1 MLRSV
6 VSSSTLTSV
15 GYDGG
20 ARLLGIEFRHGGVYR
35 YQEVPRAVFE
45 ELMRSPSKGR
55 CFDERIRDRYTERQI
70 QIREPLAAARSR

>member
-6 VSSSTLTSV
+6 VSSSSLTSV

-20 ARLLGIEFRHGGVYR
+20 ASPPRFLEIEFRHGGAYR

-55 CFDERIRDRYTERQI
+55 YFNERIRDRYTARQI
-70 QIREPLAAARSR
+70 